1 MGQRSQIYVRYEQG
15 EEHNRLIAQ
24 YYGWNF
30 AERMVSRAAST
41 IDYIASMA
49 KYNEGSPNKVV
60 SREHEKIGRMLDVNF
75 DMRDI
80 ADSSDIIQEYGEFLA
95 DCPFNQT
102 VFQEQDNNDGKLFID
117 VSSDTIKYAFTDDE
131 ISKPMTAKEYMDW
144 DTQYYKEARET
155 YGLSEQDL
163 DILKRNMQT
172 IETSAVL
179 MTPEELQQ
187 FVTADYSYELQ
198 LRNIGGKCMNK
209 LYSEDHEYE
218 IERIQG
224 TDQYAVKEDGAFWT
238 KEDNTVQLMDNSEV
252 FNDVLLSA
260 LEERYGYDTDKNAEV
275 VSYEDFLKEM
285 QEQNV
290 TLSAADIQIVAEQ
303 LNAPAYTEEQV
314 QDFLKEQI
322 QQLCDSD
329 GMRDVSPVRGEALSP
344 EFVMQS
350 FKEYQE
356 SNEGFETFS
365 QFLDYQLIEKN
376 GIDIQEMDLLID
388 EIRDNAS
395 HQNEKLLDCLND
407 YLEKADSVEEVLEE
421 AGYNGISYELTDFLC
436 DDYKLNLML
445 ATEKEQ
451 DMDMGSIPSVFLNH
465 ADNIHESYADDE
477 KYGFNNDIDNALTW
491 LIHQQGHEVSEVYA
505 ALTENMEGQEGFIA
519 SVVREIQDCPVYS
532 MMETTVSI
540 SASGQNL
547 LDTLD
552 VLSGTSDKNL
562 EISRDS
568 SVALFNEWQ
577 GTCSNLEIELESPVI
592 IPADMIRNVQME
604 GAGRIGCHQ

>member
-1 MGQRSQIYVRYEQG
+1 MS
-15 EEHNRLIAQ
+15 
-24 YYGWNF
+24 
-30 AERMVSRAAST
+30 
-41 IDYIASMA
+41 
-49 KYNEGSPNKVV
+49 
-60 SREHEKIGRMLDVNF
+60 
-75 DMRDI
+75 
-80 ADSSDIIQEYGEFLA
+80 
-95 DCPFNQT
+95 
-102 VFQEQDNNDGKLFID
+102 
-117 VSSDTIKYAFTDDE
+117 
-131 ISKPMTAKEYMDW
+131 
-144 DTQYYKEARET
+144 
-155 YGLSEQDL
+155 
-163 DILKRNMQT
+163 
-172 IETSAVL
+172 
-179 MTPEELQQ
+179 
-187 FVTADYSYELQ
+187 
-198 LRNIGGKCMNK
+198 K
-209 LYSEDHEYE
+209 LYSVEGHEYE
-218 IERIQG
+218 VKRIES
-224 TDQYAVKEDGAFWT
+224 TDLYTVKEDGEFQ
-238 KEDNTVQLMDNSEV
+238 KESGNTAVLMNETEVQDYILGEA
-252 FNDVLLSA
+252 LLGN
-260 LEERYGYDTDKNAEV
+260 YGYDVSTHSET
-275 VSYEDFLKEM
+275 VSYQDILKEM
-285 QEQNV
+285 QTDGV
-290 TLSAADIQIVAEQ
+290 TFSAENIQEITEQ
-303 LNAPAYTEEQV
+303 LSAPAYTEEQV
-314 QDFLKEQI
+314 QDFLKGQI
-322 QQLCDSD
+322 QQLCDND

-376 GIDIQEMDLLID
+376 GIDIQEADLLID

-395 HQNEKLLDCLND
+395 HQNRKLLDCLND

-445 ATEKEQ
+445 ATEKEE

-477 KYGFNNDIDNALTW
+477 KYGFKNDIDNALTW

-604 GAGRIGCHQ
+604 GAGRENNGYTIDETCGLIDKYWKGTVDVTEKQPELVHEDISAMKEAFLAKNEKQKEQAEIEYDD